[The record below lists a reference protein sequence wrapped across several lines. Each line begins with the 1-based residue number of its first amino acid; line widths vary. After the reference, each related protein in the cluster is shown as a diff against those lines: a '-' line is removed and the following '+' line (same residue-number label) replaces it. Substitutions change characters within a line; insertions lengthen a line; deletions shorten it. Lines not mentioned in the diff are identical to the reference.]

1 MSQANESPSTG
12 GRGAQGRLGSDAAKA
27 FATEVNALIVNFNQS
42 IQEEAKDQK
51 YRFVVKRLM
60 KAHQRNGT
68 PDDELDY
75 CRDDDG
81 VSVAFKGPNGEKW

>member
-1 MSQANESPSTG
+1 MTVDAADAADAEALLTQLMRAHPQVGEV
-12 GRGAQGRLGSDAAKA
+12 QGRLGSDAAKA

-42 IQEEAKDQK
+42 IQEEAKDRK

-68 PDDELDY
+68 LDDELDY
-75 CRDDDG
+75 Y
-81 VSVAFKGPNGEKW
+81 